1 MARGDVRHS
10 GRGSTAPP
18 APARTGC
25 GARATAAL
33 VVLVLVLAGV
43 SYTFDLG
50 TRWLGWDYPRR
61 SPSRPR
67 WRRHRV

>member
-10 GRGSTAPP
+10 GRRVDRSARRSTRAGSGTLL
-18 APARTGC
+18 R
-25 GARATAAL
+25 RATAAL

-50 TRWLGWDYPRR
+50 TRWLGWDYP
-61 SPSRPR
+61 
-67 WRRHRV
+67 